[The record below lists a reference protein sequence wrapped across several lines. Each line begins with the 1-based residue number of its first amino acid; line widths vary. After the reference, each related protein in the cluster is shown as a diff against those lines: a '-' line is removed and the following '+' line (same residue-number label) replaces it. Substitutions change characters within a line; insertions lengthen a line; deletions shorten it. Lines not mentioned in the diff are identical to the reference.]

1 MLTSRFAMWMGWG
14 PDLTFFYNDAYGSM
28 TLGAKHPWALGRPAR
43 DVWAEISPSIY
54 PRIDK
59 VLSTGTATWDERLLL
74 FLERSGFAE
83 ETYHTFSYSPI
94 SDDSGVTS
102 GMLCVVTEETE
113 RVIGERRLSRLHD
126 LASRLSSAIATE
138 DVLQATTASLSDDA
152 RDLPF
157 TLTYQFVPED
167 ARPRLV
173 AATGID
179 PNHPGIRLGE
189 DGAHALWPLQRDR
202 QSGAVRV
209 PLPPQV
215 DWPSGVWNVPR
226 RMRWS
231 CRLPTRASPI
241 LLASLSPGSTPI
253 GCSMT
258 RIGTSWVSSSA
269 RWAPDSRARARMK
282 TSAAGRPP

>member
-1 MLTSRFAMWMGWG
+1 
-14 PDLTFFYNDAYGSM
+14 
-28 TLGAKHPWALGRPAR
+28 
-43 DVWAEISPSIY
+43 
-54 PRIDK
+54 
-59 VLSTGTATWDERLLL
+59 
-74 FLERSGFAE
+74 
-83 ETYHTFSYSPI
+83 
-94 SDDSGVTS
+94 
-102 GMLCVVTEETE
+102 MLCVVTEETE

-179 PNHPGIRLGE
+179 PNHPVIRLGE

-209 PLPPQV
+209 PLPPHV
-215 DWPSGVWNVPR
+215 AWPSGIWE
-226 RMRWS
+226 
-231 CRLPTRASPI
+231 
-241 LLASLSPGSTPI
+241 
-253 GCSMT
+253 
-258 RIGTSWVSSSA
+258 
-269 RWAPDSRARARMK
+269 
-282 TSAAGRPP
+282 RPPTHAVVVPIAQQGQSHPAGVFVAGLNPYRRVR